1 MNISSKIKDFL
12 NNEDVKYLINN
23 GEFKAVFLQ
32 ASAILYYA
40 EMEEIFQLFQK
51 AGIIIN
57 EKDLPGRFKIYHFA
71 IGKHVKLDPNYL
83 EVTIQEEEEAEDS
96 STEMLNF
103 LKGLRNQTGIIIED
117 SEIDPT
123 SFENSSWTVKFDN
136 QSEVENIPGSV
147 LIIIDK

>member
-1 MNISSKIKDFL
+1 MNISSKVLNFL
-12 NNEDVKYLINN
+12 NDENIKYLINN
-23 GEFKAVFLQ
+23 GRFKAVFLQ

-51 AGIIIN
+51 ADIIID

-71 IGKHVKLDPNYL
+71 IGKHVKLDPDYL
-83 EVTIQEEEEAEDS
+83 EATIQEEEEAEDS
-96 STEMLNF
+96 SIEMLDF
-103 LKGLRNQTGIIIED
+103 LKGFRNQTGIIIED
-117 SEIDPT
+117 NEIDPT
-123 SFENSSWTVKFDN
+123 SFENSSWTVKFNN